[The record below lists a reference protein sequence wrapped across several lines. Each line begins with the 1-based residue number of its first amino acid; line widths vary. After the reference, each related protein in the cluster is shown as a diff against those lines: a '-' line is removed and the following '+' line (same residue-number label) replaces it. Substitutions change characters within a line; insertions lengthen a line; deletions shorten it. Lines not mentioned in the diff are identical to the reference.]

1 MSTKLRGLF
10 LHDTKIVITKLPN
23 NVLSISNDN
32 GVNEPTKKV
41 VRMVVGDTVTV
52 VCSDVLGTIS
62 EDYNET
68 TVNTLRKRC
77 KMLKDIVG

>member
-23 NVLSISNDN
+23 GILSITLDN
-32 GVNEPTKKV
+32 GLNKPTKKV
-41 VRMVVGDTVTV
+41 VHMDVGDTTTV

-62 EDYNET
+62 EAYNET
-68 TVNTLRKRC
+68 TVNTLRKRY
-77 KMLKDIVG
+77 KIFKDIVG

>member
-10 LHDTKIVITKLPN
+10 LHDTKIVITLLPN
-23 NVLSISNDN
+23 NVLSISIDN
-32 GVNEPTKKV
+32 GVGKPTT
-41 VRMVVGDTVTV
+41 RIEHTVVGDTVIM
-52 VCSDVLGTIS
+52 VCRDVLGTIS